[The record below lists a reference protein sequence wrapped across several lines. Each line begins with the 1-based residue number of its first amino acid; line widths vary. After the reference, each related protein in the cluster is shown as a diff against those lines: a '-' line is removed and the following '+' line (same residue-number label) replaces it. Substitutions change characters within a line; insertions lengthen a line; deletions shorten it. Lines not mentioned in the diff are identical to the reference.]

1 MSGIATLTRQ
11 FADKL
16 KGYTTR
22 ILDSRKT
29 TPNFRLLEKE
39 AVRIGGGEN
48 HRFGLY
54 DMIMLKDNH
63 IDYCGGITQAVEMA
77 WDYVHRYKPGLK
89 IEVETRN
96 MEEVREVLAVGHV
109 HRVLLDNFSPDQIRE
124 ALVLIAGRLYST
136 DPKYRFEESDAPL
149 PETLP
154 SAKQQLRLRL
164 DTRQRAG
171 KAVTLVE
178 GFSGMPEDLETL
190 GKKLK
195 TFCGTGG
202 SVKDGVI
209 VIQGDQRDKILAWL
223 LQQGYQQTRKI

>member
-1 MSGIATLTRQ
+1 M
-11 FADKL
+11 
-16 KGYTTR
+16 
-22 ILDSRKT
+22 SRK
-29 TPNFRLLEKE
+29 NSRM
-39 AVRIGGGEN
+39 EN
-48 HRFGLY
+48 TGDR
-54 DMIMLKDNH
+54 M
-63 IDYCGGITQAVEMA
+63 V
-77 WDYVHRYKPGLK
+77 
-89 IEVETRN
+89 
-96 MEEVREVLAVGHV
+96 
-109 HRVLLDNFSPDQIRE
+109 
-124 ALVLIAGRLYST
+124 YST
-136 DPKYRFEESDAPL
+136 DPQFRFKESDAPR

-178 GFSGMPEDLETL
+178 GFSGLSEDLEAL

-202 SVKDGVI
+202 SIKDGVI